1 MEMPPHECYIDRRA
15 HAFSHSG
22 VLPGKAEERAPRVEA
37 KPAGG
42 LGCTFD
48 ATLTGS
54 AAGGLKE
61 P

>member
-1 MEMPPHECYIDRRA
+1 MLYDRTA
-15 HAFSHSG
+15 HPFSHDG

-42 LGCTFD
+42 LVCTFD
-48 ATLTGS
+48 ATLTGG